1 MAADI
6 KDLVVS
12 EKKALELLEV
22 KKGTFR
28 KLLMMWG
35 VTPTKGPAGSEGRH
49 YYQSQILEMR
59 DNKQFLPGH
68 SIVDRI
74 NILAARQQTLFR
86 RVRQIAEAT
95 GLIHLESDI
104 TDSMLVNLYEAA
116 VSSTGTYLKK
126 RPTQT
131 FLDSWLSAV
140 PMLTEQEFQR
150 LAGIYKGDPHPWR
163 VFYRLTDELIASL
176 NLHLNMSL
184 DREFERYR
192 IRLLLCLDR
201 IRFSAR
207 TFILLDN
214 PRADPTSALAELMQ
228 IPGPGSPETQ
238 LDRSI
243 EELKIEELD
252 TQKAVQNL
260 LDAATAEEVRSMARR
275 QLDPRGSVDP
285 PPTRPPSGG

>member
-1 MAADI
+1 MASDI
-6 KDLVVS
+6 RDLVVS

-28 KLLMMWG
+28 KLLTMWG
-35 VTPTKGPAGSEGRH
+35 VLPTKGPPGSEGRH

-59 DNKQFLPGH
+59 DNKEFLPGH

-86 RVRQIAEAT
+86 QVRQIAEAT
-95 GLIHLESDI
+95 GLVHLETDI
-104 TDSMLVNLYEAA
+104 TDSMLVNLYESA

-126 RPTQT
+126 RPTQS
-131 FLDSWLSAV
+131 FLDSWLTAV
-140 PMLTEQEFQR
+140 PLLTEQEFQR

-163 VFYRLTDELIASL
+163 VFYRLTDELIISL
-176 NLHLNMSL
+176 NLHLDMNI

-192 IRLLLCLDR
+192 TRLILCLDR

-214 PRADPTSALAELMQ
+214 PRADPTTALAHLLQ

-238 LDRSI
+238 LDRNI
-243 EELKIEELD
+243 EELRTEEID
-252 TQKAVQNL
+252 PQKAIQNL
-260 LDAATAEEVRSMARR
+260 LDSATAEEVRSMARR
-275 QLDPRGSVDP
+275 PLDLRGSGDRP
-285 PPTRPPSGG
+285 PPHPPSGE